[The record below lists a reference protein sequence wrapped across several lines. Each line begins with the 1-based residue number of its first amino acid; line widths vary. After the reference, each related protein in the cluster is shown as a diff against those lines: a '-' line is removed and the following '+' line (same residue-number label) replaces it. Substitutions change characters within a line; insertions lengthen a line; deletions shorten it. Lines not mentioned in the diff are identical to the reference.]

1 MDGYDHKDLMRELG
15 ELPPSFSIEALAHSI
30 LGRAIPVVE
39 IGHGKEA
46 VLYVGA
52 HHGSESITA
61 ALLVDFLAEL
71 ARLSGKGRTVGGIG
85 VDYLLSHRKFFVVPM
100 LNPDGVEYAV
110 HGLDAQN
117 PLYARV
123 LAMNAASGTDLTHW
137 QANARGVDLNHNY
150 DAGFA
155 AYKRMEREKGIFNG
169 APTGFSGEYPESE
182 PETEALSRLL
192 RASARRIRGVLTL
205 HTQGEEILCGMPGD
219 PVKKTESVC
228 RLLERSTGYQR
239 ATPTGSAAF
248 GGLTDWCL
256 SCLAIPSFTLECGKG
271 TNPLPMKLRGT
282 LYERLRTALF
292 CFPLW
297 L

>member
-1 MDGYDHKDLMRELG
+1 MDGFDYENLMQELG
-15 ELPPSFSIEALAHSI
+15 KLPPSFSVGTLTHSI
-30 LGRAIPVVE
+30 LGREIPMVE
-39 IGHGKEA
+39 FGRGESA

-61 ALLVDFLAEL
+61 ALLMDFLAEA
-71 ARLSGKGRTVGGIG
+71 ARLWGNGRTVGGVG
-85 VDYLLSHRKFFVVPM
+85 VDYLFSHRKFFVVPM

-110 HGLDAQN
+110 HGPDAQN
-117 PLYARV
+117 PLYERV
-123 LAMNAASGTDLTHW
+123 LAMNGANGADFTHW

-155 AYKRMEREKGIFNG
+155 AHKRLERERGIWNG

-182 PETEALSRLL
+182 PETEALAGFL
-192 RASARRIRGVLTL
+192 RVSARRVKGVLTL
-205 HTQGEEILCGMPGD
+205 HTQGEEIFCGKPGN
-219 PVKKTESVC
+219 PTEKTAAVC
-228 RLLERSTGYQR
+228 RLLERSTGYRR
-239 ATPTGSAAF
+239 AEPTGSAAF

-256 SCLAIPSFTLECGKG
+256 SYLEIPSFTIECGKG
-271 TNPLPMKLRGT
+271 VNPLPMKLRGT